1 MTFMHC
7 ITHNSPTISGTV
19 PGIRPAYDP
28 TTLAMDALAAAG
40 HIVRGFDL
48 NSFDPVRA
56 ALAAEHAPLVRGA
69 NADVKIISSRI
80 AAVLEQTTRRAEAK
94 VHAEQM
100 AMADL

>member
-1 MTFMHC
+1 MHC
-7 ITHNSPTISGTV
+7 ITHNSSTISGTV
-19 PGIRPAYDP
+19 PGIRPQYDH

-56 ALAAEHAPLVRGA
+56 ALAAEHAPLVKGA
-69 NADVKIISSRI
+69 HGDVRIVSDRI
-80 AAVLEQTTRRAEAK
+80 AKVLEQTTRRAEAR

-100 AMADL
+100 AMRDL